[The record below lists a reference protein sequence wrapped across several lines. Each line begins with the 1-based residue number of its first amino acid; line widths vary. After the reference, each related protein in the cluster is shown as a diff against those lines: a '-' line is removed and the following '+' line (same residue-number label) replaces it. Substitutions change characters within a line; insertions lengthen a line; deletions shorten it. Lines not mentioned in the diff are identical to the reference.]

1 MTEVKIAAIVEG
13 HGECEAI
20 PILIRRIAQDIA
32 LDYVP
37 KVLSPFRVPANR
49 LVKDGEL
56 ERTII
61 LAANKLQGIGGI
73 VVINDCDD
81 GCPAQDGPALRKR
94 AVAVRSDLPISVIL
108 AKKEYEAWFLAS
120 AESLRGERGL
130 PTDLVSPNNPE
141 SIRGAKE
148 WLSNKMR
155 SGKSYAAT
163 TDQPALT
170 ALFDM
175 NAARRTAD
183 SFDKCY
189 REIRH
194 MLENLRNK
202 DLSENAAQ

>member
-13 HGECEAI
+13 HGECEAV

-32 LDYVP
+32 PDFVP
-37 KVLSPFRVPANR
+37 KVLSPFRVPASR
-49 LVKDGEL
+49 LSKEGEL

-61 LAANKLQGIGGI
+61 LAANKLQGRGGI

-81 GCPAQDGPALRKR
+81 GCPAQDGPALLKR
-94 AVAVRSDLPISVIL
+94 ARAVRNDLPISVIL
-108 AKKEYEAWFLAS
+108 AKREYEAWFLAS

-130 PTDLVSPNNPE
+130 PNNLVRPNNPE

-148 WLSNKMR
+148 WLSDKMP
-155 SGKSYAAT
+155 SGRSYAAT

-170 ALFDM
+170 KLFDM
-175 NAARRTAD
+175 NIARTAD

-189 REIRH
+189 REIRC

-202 DLSENAAQ
+202 ALSTNTAQ